1 MLWGNIQSSSMALF
15 ITCVVGKWSI
25 YIWVFSV
32 TGGVGCGGGITSRA
46 HICSN
51 HSKAQSLWRYDRR
64 GKSVLNHLQRNR
76 FSNNLFGLTTKK
88 IKDPYYCSF
97 VKGIRQWLMESPH
110 KCTMMGKAFSCH
122 DYIMIFIRWSYS
134 WQAPIITYSVFTSC
148 DSSTSCRFFLSKM
161 KIFSSK
167 SC

>member
-1 MLWGNIQSSSMALF
+1 MALF

-32 TGGVGCGGGITSRA
+32 TRGVGGGGGITSRA

-51 HSKAQSLWRYDRR
+51 HSKAQSLWRCDRR
-64 GKSVLNHLQRNR
+64 GKSVLNHLQRNC

-88 IKDPYYCSF
+88 IKDPLWGEYASDWWSPLTNA
-97 VKGIRQWLMESPH
+97 QWW
-110 KCTMMGKAFSCH
+110 GKRFH
-122 DYIMIFIRWSYS
+122 VMIISWS
-134 WQAPIITYSVFTSC
+134 
-148 DSSTSCRFFLSKM
+148 SSDEVIVGKHRLLHIQYLHRVIVLRLAVSLSKM